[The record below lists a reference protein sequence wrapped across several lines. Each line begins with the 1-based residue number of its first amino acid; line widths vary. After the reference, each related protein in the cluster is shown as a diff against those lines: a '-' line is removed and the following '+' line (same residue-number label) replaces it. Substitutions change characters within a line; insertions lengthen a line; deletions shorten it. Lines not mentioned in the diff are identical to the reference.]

1 MRLLTTSSLVIFV
14 AGFAGMSW
22 TAEQVGQ
29 AQAQEGG
36 RGRGQAPLPVPTNL
50 VASGIAG
57 VVAAGTPIQLIKTGF
72 QGAEGPVGMAD
83 GSVLFTETGAS
94 RITRIDPA
102 GNISTFLENSNQSNG
117 LAFDL
122 KGRLISVQRAPGNQ
136 KVGVL
141 YPKGSE
147 AVLAD
152 NYDGKPFNR
161 LNDIVVDRKG
171 GVYFSDSIGDNTG
184 LYYIPHRWEGRSD
197 LQRDHESERYA
208 AEP

>member
-1 MRLLTTSSLVIFV
+1 MRLLTASSLAIFV

-22 TAEQVGQ
+22 TAEQVG
-29 AQAQEGG
+29 QAQEGG

-102 GNISTFLENSNQSNG
+102 GNISTFL
-117 LAFDL
+117 
-122 KGRLISVQRAPGNQ
+122 
-136 KVGVL
+136 
-141 YPKGSE
+141 
-147 AVLAD
+147 
-152 NYDGKPFNR
+152 
-161 LNDIVVDRKG
+161 
-171 GVYFSDSIGDNTG
+171 
-184 LYYIPHRWEGRSD
+184 
-197 LQRDHESERYA
+197 
-208 AEP
+208 

>member
-1 MRLLTTSSLVIFV
+1 MRLLTASSLVMFV

-94 RITRIDPA
+94 RITRIDPS

-122 KGRLISVQRAPGNQ
+122 KGRQRSAACRA
-136 KVGVL
+136 
-141 YPKGSE
+141 GS
-147 AVLAD
+147 ARQTTRHIA
-152 NYDGKPFNR
+152 
-161 LNDIVVDRKG
+161 
-171 GVYFSDSIGDNTG
+171 SQAS
-184 LYYIPHRWEGRSD
+184 
-197 LQRDHESERYA
+197 
-208 AEP
+208 